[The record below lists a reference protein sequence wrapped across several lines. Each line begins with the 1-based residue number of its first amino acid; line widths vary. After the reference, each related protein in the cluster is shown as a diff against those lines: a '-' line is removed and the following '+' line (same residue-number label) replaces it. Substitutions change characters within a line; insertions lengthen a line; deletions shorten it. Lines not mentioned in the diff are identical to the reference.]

1 MDEEIEIKSCSI
13 CQNVRNYPPSASF
26 ILWKWATRPFRR
38 IHVDFYQKGCDYFLV
53 VLHSHSKWIE
63 VQHLTVITTE
73 KTINEL
79 SEEVVSDNEPQF
91 ISNACEFAE
100 FMHRKLA
107 SNTL

>member
-1 MDEEIEIKSCSI
+1 MRKLRL
-13 CQNVRNYPPSASF
+13 NHARFVRMYG
-26 ILWKWATRPFRR
+26 I
-38 IHVDFYQKGCDYFLV
+38 IHLVPLSYYRNGPRDLFSESEDIDFYQKGCDYFLV

-91 ISNACEFAE
+91 ISNAYEFAE

-107 SNTL
+107 SNTF